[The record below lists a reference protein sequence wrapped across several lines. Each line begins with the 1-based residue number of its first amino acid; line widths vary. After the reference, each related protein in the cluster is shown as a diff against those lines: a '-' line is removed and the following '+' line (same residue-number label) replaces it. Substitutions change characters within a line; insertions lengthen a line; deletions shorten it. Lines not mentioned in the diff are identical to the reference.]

1 MLLKS
6 FVFNGGKVESLTM
19 ENTSEFLAG
28 QVTLAEGIV
37 ILEELEKTNTI
48 LFNNLL
54 NLLHKGKMILLTIE
68 IDKSVTEC

>member
-19 ENTSEFLAG
+19 ENTSEFLAR